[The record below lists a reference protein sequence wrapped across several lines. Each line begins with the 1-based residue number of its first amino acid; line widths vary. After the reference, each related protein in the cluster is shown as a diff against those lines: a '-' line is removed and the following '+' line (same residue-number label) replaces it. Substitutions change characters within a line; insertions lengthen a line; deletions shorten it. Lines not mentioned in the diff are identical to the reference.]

1 MKNPYTLTE
10 VFHEKEKIPKSVDFF
25 IILVIIVV
33 CKLFK

>member
-1 MKNPYTLTE
+1 MKKQDTLSE